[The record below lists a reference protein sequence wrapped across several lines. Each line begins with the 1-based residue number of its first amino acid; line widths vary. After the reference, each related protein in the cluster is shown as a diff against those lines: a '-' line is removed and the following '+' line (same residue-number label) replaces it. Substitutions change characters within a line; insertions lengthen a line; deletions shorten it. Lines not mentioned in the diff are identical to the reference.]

1 MDAAH
6 LRIAITT
13 NSLVAVDAN
22 FASAKQMVFYDV
34 TRDASEFVD
43 VVKFNRFGK
52 KGIGGGQGGAD
63 GRCVMDDMGDDDGAG
78 HDPLVER
85 VESLAG
91 CSVVFTLG
99 LSDLASVR
107 IHNESVFPVKSAQ
120 LSLRLRRK
128 PLFALQG
135 ARRIRGSFSG
145 KLQVTSHIPN
155 RNKRDNRNRNN
166 RKGNRKRRSPNRGIR
181 ILLRRLRCRGLRQ
194 RASPNRRPSLDASTP
209 AAAPPADPADLS
221 NTAFAG
227 NCRLIITGA

>member
-99 LSDLASVR
+99 LSDLAAVR
-107 IHNESVFPVKSAQ
+107 IHNERVFPVKSAQ
-120 LSLRLRRK
+120 VRDIEDVIGNLQRLMNGTPPLWLRRVLRDAQGNRL
-128 PLFALQG
+128 PLDEQEILTFPGAMSSRAWRGTRHHELAQPLWRSRAAFNSLVVDCFALPSPL
-135 ARRIRGSFSG
+135 AEEATAKSAPD
-145 KLQVTSHIPN
+145 HC
-155 RNKRDNRNRNN
+155 D
-166 RKGNRKRRSPNRGIR
+166 RSDE
-181 ILLRRLRCRGLRQ
+181 
-194 RASPNRRPSLDASTP
+194 A
-209 AAAPPADPADLS
+209 
-221 NTAFAG
+221 
-227 NCRLIITGA
+227 

>member
-34 TRDASEFVD
+34 TRDGSEFVD

-99 LSDLASVR
+99 LSDLAAVR
-107 IHNESVFPVKSAQ
+107 IHNERVFPVKSAQ
-120 LSLRLRRK
+120 VRDIEDVIENLQRLMSGTPPLWLRRV
-128 PLFALQG
+128 L
-135 ARRIRGSFSG
+135 
-145 KLQVTSHIPN
+145 
-155 RNKRDNRNRNN
+155 RDAQ
-166 RKGNRKRRSPNRGIR
+166 GNRLP
-181 ILLRRLRCRGLRQ
+181 
-194 RASPNRRPSLDASTP
+194 LDEQE
-209 AAAPPADPADLS
+209 
-221 NTAFAG
+221 
-227 NCRLIITGA
+227 I

>member
-34 TRDASEFVD
+34 TRDGSEFVD
-43 VVKFNRFGK
+43 VVKFNRCGK

-85 VESLAG
+85 VESLVG

-99 LSDLASVR
+99 LSDLAAVR
-107 IHNESVFPVKSAQ
+107 IHNERVFPVKSAQ
-120 LSLRLRRK
+120 VRDIEDVIGNLQRLMSGTPPLWLRRV
-128 PLFALQG
+128 L
-135 ARRIRGSFSG
+135 
-145 KLQVTSHIPN
+145 
-155 RNKRDNRNRNN
+155 RDAE
-166 RKGNRKRRSPNRGIR
+166 GNRVP
-181 ILLRRLRCRGLRQ
+181 
-194 RASPNRRPSLDASTP
+194 LDEQE
-209 AAAPPADPADLS
+209 
-221 NTAFAG
+221 
-227 NCRLIITGA
+227 I

>member
-34 TRDASEFVD
+34 TRDGSEFVD

-85 VESLAG
+85 VESLTG

-99 LSDLASVR
+99 LSDLAAVR
-107 IHNESVFPVKSAQ
+107 IHNERVFPVKSAQ
-120 LSLRLRRK
+120 VRDIEDVILQLQRLMGGTPPLWLRRV
-128 PLFALQG
+128 L
-135 ARRIRGSFSG
+135 
-145 KLQVTSHIPN
+145 
-155 RNKRDNRNRNN
+155 RDAQ
-166 RKGNRKRRSPNRGIR
+166 GNRVP
-181 ILLRRLRCRGLRQ
+181 
-194 RASPNRRPSLDASTP
+194 LDEQE
-209 AAAPPADPADLS
+209 
-221 NTAFAG
+221 
-227 NCRLIITGA
+227 I

>member
-52 KGIGGGQGGAD
+52 KGLGGGGGGAD
-63 GRCVMDDMGDDDGAG
+63 GRCVMDDMGDDDGMG

-99 LSDLASVR
+99 LSDLAAVR
-107 IHNESVFPVKSAQ
+107 IHNERVFPVKSA
-120 LSLRLRRK
+120 K
-128 PLFALQG
+128 G
-135 ARRIRGSFSG
+135 ARHRGRDPRIPA
-145 KLQVTSHIPN
+145 SHE
-155 RNKRDNRNRNN
+155 RN
-166 RKGNRKRRSPNRGIR
+166 
-181 ILLRRLRCRGLRQ
+181 
-194 RASPNRRPSLDASTP
+194 
-209 AAAPPADPADLS
+209 AAALAAPRAARRTRQPRAARRAGDLNADGSSRSRERP
-221 NTAFAG
+221 
-227 NCRLIITGA
+227 CH